1 MKPQALLCIRSLTLG
16 KSVKHSRSDFSTVKW
31 IFYVSKPYTK
41 ANERMYV
48 KIQKRESRIHPLNS
62 IAMFISVA
70 ITVCVVIVVVRY
82 PYGPRKR
89 ALGRC
94 TPTVIMHTCGLKIR
108 NTLLSEEKK
117 NLNYQFANSIKG
129 PF

>member
-1 MKPQALLCIRSLTLG
+1 MKPQALLCLSSPTLG
-16 KSVKHSRSDFSTVKW
+16 KSFKHSRSDFSTVKW
-31 IFYVSKPYTK
+31 IFYISKPYTK

-62 IAMFISVA
+62 IVVFISVA
-70 ITVCVVIVVVRY
+70 ITVCVVIVVVVRY
-82 PYGPRKR
+82 PYRPRKR

-94 TPTVIMHTCGLKIR
+94 TPTVIMHTCDLKIR

-117 NLNYQFANSIKG
+117 S
-129 PF
+129 